1 MTSCWPIS
9 TGLQA
14 LHVTASTHPVSLCV
28 IHFYIFVLH
37 LHSLA
42 LSLSAHVLIHNMSDK
57 SHSTTAQ
64 EVRSILSQRV
74 AGYQILLLDNLT
86 PLFHKELQDATK
98 LHEEI
103 LERPD
108 PTISEQQRTL
118 TQLAHLDSIDAQLM
132 EHWKDLHT
140 SLISRTALLANIMA
154 YQGFLATSILLDYA
168 GHSPREAGLESWVS
182 GRVETL
188 DKHYSTG
195 DKNDKDIRLYQQMVA
210 TPIKEMMLDQAHV
223 EKRIRTAA
231 AEPYPTGEIYRLI
244 DECDWSN
251 LATMLINDRKLAET
265 LHGQKPLDPKSYNDK
280 TSKIVLRKMDEI
292 RDTYFTDLSAASTY
306 TPSKHAKDL
315 SARKAAGLHI
325 PSELNRYADGDW
337 AVPTAKGVFNKVL
350 GSLGLGAGTSPTSA
364 GQSGSSRASSRLSTD
379 SKTQLL
385 ASRNK

>member
-1 MTSCWPIS
+1 
-9 TGLQA
+9 
-14 LHVTASTHPVSLCV
+14 
-28 IHFYIFVLH
+28 
-37 LHSLA
+37 
-42 LSLSAHVLIHNMSDK
+42 MSDR

-86 PLFHKELQDATK
+86 PLFHKELQHATK
-98 LHEEI
+98 LHKEI

-108 PTISEQQRTL
+108 PTIPEQQGAL

-154 YQGFLATSILLDYA
+154 YQGFLATSLLLDYA

-188 DKHYSTG
+188 GKHYSTG
-195 DKNDKDIRLYQQMVA
+195 DKSDKDIKLYQQMVA
-210 TPIKEMMLDQAHV
+210 TPIKEMMLDQSHV

-244 DECDWSN
+244 DECDWPN
-251 LATMLINDRKLAET
+251 LAAMLVDDRKLAET
-265 LHGQKPLDPKSYNDK
+265 LYGQKPLDPKSYNDK
-280 TSKIVLRKMDEI
+280 ISKIVLRKMDDI
-292 RDTYFTDLSAASTY
+292 RDRYFTDLSTATS
-306 TPSKHAKDL
+306 SKHAKDL
-315 SARKAAGLHI
+315 SARKAAGLPI
-325 PSELNRYADGDW
+325 PSEFSRHQDGDW
-337 AVPTAKGVFNKVL
+337 AVPTAKGVFNKVFS
-350 GSLGLGAGTSPTSA
+350 SLGLGAGTSATSA
-364 GQSGSSRASSRLSTD
+364 GQSGSSRSSSRLSTD